1 MKFVKSIAI
10 GSLLLGL
17 MGTAYAEGGFERTK
31 QFNENFRTEQARLW
45 LKSKRKKARMVR
57 NKPTINRR
65 LNRTSNDER
74 NRQKSQGKT
83 WLFCAWNLAF
93 VLARRFRIAFSGQTL
108 GTLCGAFPMAQQE
121 LAGVRFGDRC
131 AS

>member
-1 MKFVKSIAI
+1 M
-10 GSLLLGL
+10 
-17 MGTAYAEGGFERTK
+17 TK
-31 QFNENFRTEQARLW
+31 EID
-45 LKSKRKKARMVR
+45 K
-57 NKPTINRR
+57 
-65 LNRTSNDER
+65 
-74 NRQKSQGKT
+74 KSQGKT